1 MYRIGIDLGGTNI
14 AVGVVD
20 DRHNIIAEA
29 SVPTGAFRPAEEMV
43 ADMCRAVELAL
54 DKAGLIAADCASI
67 GIGSPGTCDSEAGVV
82 VRAYNLGC
90 STSPC
95 AGCFTSGSAFP
106 SVSAT
111 TPTAP
116 LWRRPWQAQRWAAGI

>member
-43 ADMCRAVELAL
+43 ADMCRAVRRVRLCGCRQELTMKKIRRTSFIFYL
-54 DKAGLIAADCASI
+54 CFPILKQ
-67 GIGSPGTCDSEAGVV
+67 
-82 VRAYNLGC
+82 NLYE
-90 STSPC
+90 
-95 AGCFTSGSAFP
+95 
-106 SVSAT
+106 
-111 TPTAP
+111 
-116 LWRRPWQAQRWAAGI
+116 